1 MPTADGSG
9 PGTTGDGFYLFFLGG
24 GWIFFFFF
32 LETVYLPFWWKS
44 AEEQLTTT
52 RMDFKSC
59 FSYVTH
65 LVSDGSSARLGMGP
79 RGV

>member
-9 PGTTGDGFYLFFLGG
+9 PGTMGDGFYL
-24 GWIFFFFF
+24 IFFG
-32 LETVYLPFWWKS
+32 
-44 AEEQLTTT
+44 
-52 RMDFKSC
+52 RGMDFKSC